1 MIDIKLIRDNP
12 QNFRKSMK
20 GRITEK
26 EVEEILKIDAE
37 RKEKL
42 KKIEE
47 LRAKQKKAQ
56 VTEARKI
63 KDERRKLEEEF
74 KKIDEK
80 WQKLLSEVPNIP
92 DEDVPSGD
100 AEKNV
105 VVTEVGEVEE
115 KESLPHW
122 EIGKIL
128 DILDFETASKI
139 SQSFFPML
147 KGDGA
152 RLEFAL
158 MNFFLEENEK
168 YGFEPVCVPYLVNE
182 GSVFGTGQLPK
193 FKDEL
198 YHIEK
203 DNLYLI
209 PTGEVPAGNFFKDK
223 ILNEKDLPLR
233 FQIPTPCFRREAGSW
248 GKLGKGLIR
257 NHQFHK
263 VEIFSFT
270 KPEDS
275 NRELEQMVKVVSE
288 ILKKLALPHRIILLS
303 SLDMGFSASKTY
315 DIEIWMNGL
324 KRWVEVSS
332 ISNCRDFQTRR
343 TKTRFKTKEG
353 LKFPHSLNGSS
364 LAVGRVFAGILE
376 NYWDK
381 ENAQVN
387 VPDCLKKFIKKD
399 RIERG

>member
-1 MIDIKLIRDNP
+1 MIDIKLIRSDP
-12 QNFRKSMK
+12 QKFIASMK
-20 GRITEK
+20 GRISEK
-26 EVEEILKIDAE
+26 EVEEILKIDEE

-56 VTEARKI
+56 VEEARKI

-74 KKIDEK
+74 KKIDEM
-80 WQKLLSEVPNIP
+80 WQKLLSGVPNIP
-92 DEDVPSGD
+92 DDDVPAGD

-105 VVTEVGEVEE
+105 IVREVGKVEE
-115 KESLPHW
+115 KDSLHHW

-128 DILDFETASKI
+128 GIIDFETASKI

-158 MNFFLEENEK
+158 INFFIEENEK
-168 YGFEPVCVPYLVNE
+168 SGFEPVCVPYLVNE
-182 GSVFGTGQLPK
+182 SSVFGTGQLPK
-193 FKDEL
+193 FKEEL
-198 YHIEK
+198 YHVEK

-209 PTGEVPAGNFFKDK
+209 PTGEVPAGNFFRDK
-223 ILNEKDLPLR
+223 VLNEKDLPLR

-263 VEIFSFT
+263 VEIFAFT

-275 NRELEQMVKVVSE
+275 NKELEQMVGVVSE

-315 DIEIWMNGL
+315 DIEVWMSGA

-332 ISNCRDFQTRR
+332 ISNCRDFQMRR
-343 TKTRFKTKEG
+343 TKTRFKTKDG
-353 LKFPHSLNGSS
+353 LTYPHSLNGSS
-364 LAVGRVFAGILE
+364 LAVGRIFAGIVE
-376 NYWDK
+376 NHWNKGGWID
-381 ENAQVN
+381 
-387 VPDCLKKFIKKD
+387 VPDCLKRFIKKD